1 MTLSRNLQHSTISRR
16 TPSAWHA
23 AQETH
28 SNKTRNKTMGLAILS
43 VSISS
48 ASTLGSSRK
57 RLTKVSWSRLLGL
70 LEWDCLQYERDVV
83 QATGSVW
90 GLIKSTGT
98 VWGLIKSTG
107 TVWGLIK
114 STGTVWGL
122 IKSTGSVW
130 GLIKSTGSDG
140 ASLNQQAM
148 YEASPHILSLPVT
161 LLHRSTLEVA
171 TVSEIPQYWWKI

>member
-107 TVWGLIK
+107 
-114 STGTVWGL
+114 
-122 IKSTGSVW
+122 SVW